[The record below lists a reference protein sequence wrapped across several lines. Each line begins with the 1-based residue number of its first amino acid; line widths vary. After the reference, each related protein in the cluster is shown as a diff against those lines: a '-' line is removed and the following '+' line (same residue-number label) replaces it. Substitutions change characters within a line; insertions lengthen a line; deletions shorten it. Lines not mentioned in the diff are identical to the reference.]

1 MSTNPFKS
9 KTFKHLAQDMPLL
22 LDRYFLTVRKGPSRN
37 YKPHLEVASEQETST
52 LTTQTESRLGYMYDV
67 SQVWHRATKLHFW

>member
-1 MSTNPFKS
+1 
-9 KTFKHLAQDMPLL
+9 MPLL

-52 LTTQTESRLGYMYDV
+52 LTTQSPGLATYMICLKSGTEPPNYIFGELFLPP
-67 SQVWHRATKLHFW
+67 LHQM